1 MRKGKDKYNT
11 YIYINMQRS
20 DLTKPAPFRGFGDF
34 PTLGKHASHSEP
46 NRVPQLG
53 LQTPSVHSNVFHPA
67 ANANATYPFFC
78 GAYANEWQK
87 GFAEG
92 MCMFVNM
99 QQNKSFAGSRGTLTG
114 RHTSHNILAS
124 VPVLNFYLTIGS
136 CENQFVEQ
144 FVKRYS
150 LNEALIPHEPTNEEL
165 RDSLGYPEL
174 IDANGDEEAGK
185 EKEVQEAR
193 DTEFIKDFMRKWRFM
208 GVILTDMDT
217 ASNYQKLFNLN
228 VRGRSRVFNTWTTR
242 LDSKYSRAQ
251 ARDRVMKNDK
261 LYLVLKKVKIDELT
275 YKQPDGAS
283 MALTPPCR
291 EDGYIWQLRCAR
303 SSLTQHPRPY
313 DERKGVQKYIYVGKV
328 LNAVAKKA
336 DEHYQRRALREHT
349 QMCCLPMIEIA
360 LATGQV

>member
-1 MRKGKDKYNT
+1 
-11 YIYINMQRS
+11 
-20 DLTKPAPFRGFGDF
+20 
-34 PTLGKHASHSEP
+34 
-46 NRVPQLG
+46 
-53 LQTPSVHSNVFHPA
+53 
-67 ANANATYPFFC
+67 
-78 GAYANEWQK
+78 
-87 GFAEG
+87 
-92 MCMFVNM
+92 MFVNM

-136 CENQFVEQ
+136 CEPQFVEQ

-150 LNEALIPHEPTNEEL
+150 LNEALIPHEPTDDEMPG
-165 RDSLGYPEL
+165 LGYEGF
-174 IDANGDEEAGK
+174 IDYSDA
-185 EKEVQEAR
+185 EKQEAR

-228 VRGRSRVFNTWTTR
+228 VRGRTRVFNTWTTR

-313 DERKGVQKYIYVGKV
+313 DERDGVQKYIYVGKV

-349 QMCCLPMIEIA
+349 QMCCLPMIEVA
-360 LATGQV
+360 LATGQI

>member
-1 MRKGKDKYNT
+1 
-11 YIYINMQRS
+11 
-20 DLTKPAPFRGFGDF
+20 
-34 PTLGKHASHSEP
+34 
-46 NRVPQLG
+46 
-53 LQTPSVHSNVFHPA
+53 
-67 ANANATYPFFC
+67 
-78 GAYANEWQK
+78 
-87 GFAEG
+87 
-92 MCMFVNM
+92 MFVNM

-136 CENQFVEQ
+136 CESQFVEQ

-150 LNEALIPHEPTNEEL
+150 LNEALIPHEPTDNEMPG
-165 RDSLGYPEL
+165 LGYEGFNTTYN
-174 IDANGDEEAGK
+174 DTQK
-185 EKEVQEAR
+185 QEAR

-303 SSLTQHPRPY
+303 CSLTQHPRPR
-313 DERKGVQKYIYVGKV
+313 DERDGVQKYIYVGKV

-360 LATGQV
+360 LATGQI

>member
-1 MRKGKDKYNT
+1 
-11 YIYINMQRS
+11 
-20 DLTKPAPFRGFGDF
+20 
-34 PTLGKHASHSEP
+34 
-46 NRVPQLG
+46 
-53 LQTPSVHSNVFHPA
+53 
-67 ANANATYPFFC
+67 
-78 GAYANEWQK
+78 
-87 GFAEG
+87 
-92 MCMFVNM
+92 MFINM

-124 VPVLNFYLTIGS
+124 VPVLNFYLTMGS
-136 CENQFVEQ
+136 CEPQFVQQ

-165 RDSLGYPEL
+165 AEDPGYADL
-174 IDANGDEEAGK
+174 FVEEDGLLVPA
-185 EKEVQEAR
+185 EDQADNVQKAR
-193 DTEFIKDFMRKWRFM
+193 DTEFIKDFMQKWRFM
-208 GVILTDMDT
+208 GIILSDMDT

-261 LYLVLKKVKIDELT
+261 LYFVLKKVKIDELT
-275 YKQPDGAS
+275 YKQPDGAT

-291 EDGYIWQLRCAR
+291 EDGYVWQLRCAR
-303 SSLTQHPRPY
+303 SSLTQKPRPY
-313 DERKGVQKYIYVGKV
+313 DERNGVQKYIYVGQV

-360 LATGQV
+360 LATGQI